1 MNRPAEALG
10 AAFDEIQDLYS
21 KTLRDLARHPR
32 HRGRLEN
39 AAATARGDNPMCG
52 DRVEVF
58 VNLEDA
64 HISEAMFLG
73 RGCEISQASAALL
86 TELVRGK
93 SPAEAR
99 ALGDAVKRLAQTGQR
114 DDSTEDLARLSVLSV
129 VHKFPSR
136 VKCATLAWHA
146 LDAALS
152 GVKETSSE

>member
-1 MNRPAEALG
+1 VS
-10 AAFDEIQDLYS
+10 AAAGFEELQDLYS
-21 KTLRDLARHPR
+21 KVLRDLARNPQ
-32 HRGRLEN
+32 HRGRLESP
-39 AAATARGDNPMCG
+39 AASARGDNPMCG

-58 VNLEDA
+58 LNLEGDR
-64 HISEAMFLG
+64 ITEVMFMG

-99 ALGDAVKRLAQTGQR
+99 ALGEAMTRMARSGER
-114 DDSTEDLARLSVLSV
+114 DESTDELARLSVFSV
-129 VHKFPSR
+129 VKKFPSR

-152 GVKETSSE
+152 GVKEISSE

>member
-1 MNRPAEALG
+1 MNAPAG
-10 AAFDEIQDLYS
+10 FDELQDLYS
-21 KTLRDLARHPR
+21 KVLRDLARNPL

-39 AAATARGDNPMCG
+39 ATATARGDNPMCG

-58 VNLEDA
+58 LNLDGPQ
-64 HISEAMFLG
+64 IREAMFTG

-93 SPAEAR
+93 SPEEAR
-99 ALGDAVKRLAQTGQR
+99 ALGQAVARMAHSGER
-114 DDSTEDLARLSVLSV
+114 DERSEELARLSVFSV
-129 VHKFPSR
+129 VKKFPSR

>member
-1 MNRPAEALG
+1 MNAPAG
-10 AAFDEIQDLYS
+10 FDELQDLYS
-21 KTLRDLARHPR
+21 KVLRDLARNPA

-39 AAATARGDNPMCG
+39 ATATARGDNPMCG

-58 VNLEDA
+58 LNLDGG
-64 HISEAMFLG
+64 HISEAMFTG

-93 SPAEAR
+93 SPGEAR
-99 ALGDAVKRLAQTGQR
+99 ALGQAVARMARNGER
-114 DDSTEDLARLSVLSV
+114 DETTEELCRLSVFSIV
-129 VHKFPSR
+129 QRFPSR

-146 LDAALS
+146 LDAALA